1 MSVTASG
8 LSTEQSTAEDNHKDA
23 RTYSKWRN
31 IGSGCH
37 WSKILETS
45 GKEGGCEHRLLR
57 GVSISEIKEAGRTMT
72 ACVFLTSNALS
83 VHQC

>member
-45 GKEGGCEHRLLR
+45 GKEGGCEHRCR
-57 GVSISEIKEAGRTMT
+57 G
-72 ACVFLTSNALS
+72 
-83 VHQC
+83 